1 VSFINALSLSFKA
14 PVHQE
19 QKSNASVT
27 DVQHSGDSAFSRI
40 FDSVSSGRQKA
51 EGENQQGE
59 MLEKIEEALQAL
71 QALPKETLSS
81 EEMETLA
88 SMLQMF
94 TQLISATMGGR
105 ENQQPG
111 FVSQQTEK
119 LLNGLS
125 DISFEQDALF
135 TGADEKKISMPLP
148 EYEQADNIMAPVKES
163 EQAKNVMAPEKE
175 LEQAKNIMAPEKELE
190 QAKNV
195 MALVKELEQQAGKP
209 FQGESSQRLLQ
220 QLNSLLQEMPQ
231 PAEQAEIDQE
241 PLEIES
247 SLPLTGGQKASG
259 NILDQAPPQPG
270 IGVNPSEPLP
280 GQTNGTPLTGMLLN
294 DVSESPAAPKAE
306 NSQQTSAVRFSH
318 LIEDI
323 GDIFRG
329 TIRLQ
334 SSSEAA
340 QMRVNI
346 FPEHLGQLDI
356 VLTSS
361 EGKVTAQ
368 IFTASLAAKEALD
381 LQINQLRNALIQ
393 QGVSVEKIEVA
404 HQQSHQSFGE
414 QHAHHDQRSSQQQRQ
429 GVSQRSGYFPLEEE
443 SPAEHPHYGA
453 GSVQVDYTV

>member
-1 VSFINALSLSFKA
+1 MSFIDALSLSFKA
-14 PVHQE
+14 PVRQE
-19 QKSNASVT
+19 HKSITPVT
-27 DVQHSGDSAFSRI
+27 DVHPSEDSAFSRL
-40 FDSVSSGRQKA
+40 FHVVSSGRQKA
-51 EGENQQGE
+51 GGENQQGE
-59 MLEKIEEALQAL
+59 MLVKIEEALKAI

-81 EEMETLA
+81 EEMEILA

-94 TQLISATMGGR
+94 AQQASANMGSLQ

-111 FVSQQTEK
+111 SVSQQTEK
-119 LLNGLS
+119 LPNGLS
-125 DISFEQDALF
+125 AINFEQDVPF
-135 TGADEKKISMPLP
+135 MGADEKKLSMPLH
-148 EYEQADNIMAPVKES
+148 DS
-163 EQAKNVMAPEKE
+163 EQGKSV
-175 LEQAKNIMAPEKELE
+175 I
-190 QAKNV
+190 
-195 MALVKELEQQAGKP
+195 ALVKELEQQQAGKP
-209 FQGESSQRLLQ
+209 LQGESSQKLLQ
-220 QLNSLLQEMPQ
+220 QLNSLLEEMTQ
-231 PAEQAEIDQE
+231 VTEQGEIDRE
-241 PLEIES
+241 PLKIES
-247 SLPLTGGQKASG
+247 SLPLTGGQKESG
-259 NILDQAPPQPG
+259 NILDQATPQPG
-270 IGVNPSEPLP
+270 NGGNQSEPLS
-280 GQTNGTPLTGMLLN
+280 GQTNSAPLTGMLLN
-294 DVSESPAAPKAE
+294 NVQESPAAPKAE

-318 LIEDI
+318 LIEDL

-334 SSSEAA
+334 SNSEAA

-346 FPEHLGQLDI
+346 FPEHLGHLDI

-381 LQINQLRNALIQ
+381 LQISQLRNALIQ

-443 SPAEHPHYGA
+443 SPVEHPHYAA